1 MPRRPLRRPLSRSW
15 VPSSCSDPGAERMFI
30 ISSAMSIS
38 PAGMMD
44 AASGML
50 SSSSLSADRNTP
62 ACAGSPDPPPPR
74 TARWPSRPS
83 NASEELVLLPA
94 PPLPLTDNSAST
106 TGPPPPR
113 PLPPSSGDGGLGGAG
128 VRGPFFFFFFFFF
141 FGVDAGPPSSSSSA
155 VFSANF
161 PSLLSF
167 ELIVGAVVLV
177 IRYKYVTD
185 DSRVFVFPE
194 YRVYI

>member
-1 MPRRPLRRPLSRSW
+1 
-15 VPSSCSDPGAERMFI
+15 
-30 ISSAMSIS
+30 
-38 PAGMMD
+38 
-44 AASGML
+44 
-50 SSSSLSADRNTP
+50 
-62 ACAGSPDPPPPR
+62 
-74 TARWPSRPS
+74 
-83 NASEELVLLPA
+83 LLPA

-128 VRGPFFFFFFFFF
+128 VRGPFFFFFFFF